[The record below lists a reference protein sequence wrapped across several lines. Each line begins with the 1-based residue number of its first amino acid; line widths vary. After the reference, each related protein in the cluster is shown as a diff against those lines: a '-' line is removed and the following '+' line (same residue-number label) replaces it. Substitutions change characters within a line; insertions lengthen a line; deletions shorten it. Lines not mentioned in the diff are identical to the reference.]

1 MVIGN
6 VDNSGLHIRLIDF
19 VSGCNLVGL
28 GFPIV
33 VVVAGL
39 LLNLRHLAEPSRQSE
54 ELTDVERFAI
64 CGLLCNRLVDF
75 ARAEFCAADGNRRG
89 LPAYT
94 NERSQALSQI
104 PNFSDS
110 ARRQRAPMLLQRLAA
125 RSSRLFAPAASR
137 LLSPA
142 AAAPILFT
150 RGLAYHNRVQPFRAP
165 QKWRWEPEPGQVA
178 GAPHSNE
185 RPRPLYPG
193 QKSLLRK
200 LDEARI
206 KRGEKP
212 RNLVK
217 TRKRIAHARHTHIA
231 RFRMRGRGPSPREK
245 QVWEDPEQATRDAMI
260 QFVDPYELDPD
271 LAAPGR
277 RWHAAEI
284 RLKSNEDLQKLWVVL
299 LKERNMLH
307 STRMLHKKR
316 KTEMPHRGRI
326 RDVRKSMAMIKV
338 VLNERQVE
346 KRARDM
352 RIKHE
357 LHRERALDQIDFEGS
372 TVWPPFIPN
381 SERRL
386 PLAQRFTFNV
396 ILRTA
401 DGEVPSVRPEPTN
414 LGLEMYVD
422 GEKIPDAKFDQHIVL
437 RPHVPRRPEEPL
449 RVPRDDTRRRAA
461 KGSLPSERDEPARG
475 WRAGRGRAAGDAVR
489 RGRGWRRNGARLPHA
504 VKAAEEARR
513 DGRHQRADVGGVAA
527 RARGGRKGGGR
538 RAAGA
543 LAVAAADRVLEG
555 NAQPAIAMRSV
566 CGCCFFI
573 IRQVYRKNNGALY
586 SPNIA
591 PTTASTGSATPSAST
606 LASKAWR
613 DFGSIDRS
621 HLKHAGAVALR
632 PQVE

>member
-1 MVIGN
+1 
-6 VDNSGLHIRLIDF
+6 
-19 VSGCNLVGL
+19 
-28 GFPIV
+28 
-33 VVVAGL
+33 
-39 LLNLRHLAEPSRQSE
+39 
-54 ELTDVERFAI
+54 
-64 CGLLCNRLVDF
+64 
-75 ARAEFCAADGNRRG
+75 
-89 LPAYT
+89 
-94 NERSQALSQI
+94 
-104 PNFSDS
+104 
-110 ARRQRAPMLLQRLAA
+110 MLLQRLAA

-437 RPHVPRRPEEPL
+437 RPHVPRRPEELSYACHVMIHGDALPKDRFLASATSL
-449 RVPRDDTRRRAA
+449 RGDGAPVEAELRATLYDEAEVGGGTVPVFLTPSKRLKKRVAMADINERMSEALRRA
-461 KGSLPSERDEPARG
+461 R
-475 WRAGRGRAAGDAVR
+475 
-489 RGRGWRRNGARLPHA
+489 
-504 VKAAEEARR
+504 EEA
-513 DGRHQRADVGGVAA
+513 AKEAGVELPAPSPSPPPTEYW
-527 RARGGRKGGGR
+527 KG
-538 RAAGA
+538 
-543 LAVAAADRVLEG
+543 
-555 NAQPAIAMRSV
+555 
-566 CGCCFFI
+566 
-573 IRQVYRKNNGALY
+573 
-586 SPNIA
+586 
-591 PTTASTGSATPSAST
+591 T
-606 LASKAWR
+606 LNPP
-613 DFGSIDRS
+613 
-621 HLKHAGAVALR
+621 L
-632 PQVE
+632 Q